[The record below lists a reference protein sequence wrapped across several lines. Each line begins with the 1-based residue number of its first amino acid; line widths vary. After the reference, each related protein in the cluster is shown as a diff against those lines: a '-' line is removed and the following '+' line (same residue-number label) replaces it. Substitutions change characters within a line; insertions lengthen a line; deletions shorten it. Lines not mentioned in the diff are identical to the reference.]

1 MELGGGYGL
10 SEMWGYHYAIKKL
23 MLKKP
28 YGLIS
33 GPWVGAVFCNMFRK
47 KENVTQPVRVLV
59 APKPSIDTKKS
70 DVPRK

>member
-1 MELGGGYGL
+1 MELRGGYGF
-10 SEMWGYHYAIKKL
+10 SEIWGYHYAIKKL
-23 MLKKP
+23 ILKKP

-33 GPWVGAVFCNMFRK
+33 GLRMGAVFCKMHRK

-59 APKPSIDTKKS
+59 APKPSTDTKES